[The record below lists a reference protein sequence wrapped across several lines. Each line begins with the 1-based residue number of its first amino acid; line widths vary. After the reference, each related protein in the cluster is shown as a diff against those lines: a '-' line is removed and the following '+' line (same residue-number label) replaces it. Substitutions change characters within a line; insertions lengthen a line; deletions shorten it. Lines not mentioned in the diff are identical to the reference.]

1 VKKPAEGQ
9 ENSRLRLQ
17 ALVASRTVRIASVAA
32 AALGIGVALAVS
44 GSDGG
49 GSEARSV
56 RPAELAPPASPAR
69 GPKNPPVVFLLLDEF
84 PADMLLGRGG
94 RIDPVRYPNFAR
106 LAREGYWFPNAT
118 TVFDSTSKSTP
129 AILDGLLPRDG
140 TKAVTADHPHSL
152 YTMLGRRGYRIV
164 NSEEATRVC
173 PDRYCPGNS
182 TRNMKVLRNLSRGR
196 EERLNSWIGKV
207 RARKRTLYFKHAL
220 LPHVPWI
227 FLPSGRQHRL
237 QARDPV
243 PGLASPRG
251 FHDPD
256 LTKVNML
263 RHQLQVGYTD
273 RQLGRLIAQME
284 SAGIW
289 KRALVVVTADH
300 GYAWELGVATRRRT
314 SASNVAQMAPVPL
327 FIKAPGQRR
336 GRTVRSYVRTVD
348 IVPTIADLLNIRP
361 GYDVDGSSAFSRTV
375 RRRRRVRVI
384 DRDFNGVVAIS
395 ARAIERRRSRFVRR
409 KLRMFGVGPERGP
422 DVALF
427 RGIGPHRELLGRS
440 PSELAVAAR
449 SSARASL
456 AEAGALANVDLSS
469 ELRPVHIAGTIAGG
483 GREKRDIAVAVNGS
497 IEAVGRSFFLKG
509 STPETFSVVVPEWTL
524 RQGRNDVRVFEVG
537 GQAGNLRLVSL
548 S

>member
-1 VKKPAEGQ
+1 M
-9 ENSRLRLQ
+9 
-17 ALVASRTVRIASVAA
+17 RIASAA
-32 AALGIGVALAVS
+32 AAVVGVGVALVVS
-44 GSDGG
+44 GSNDGG
-49 GSEARSV
+49 GSEARPV
-56 RPAELAPPASPAR
+56 KPAPPAKPAR
-69 GPKNPPVVFLLLDEF
+69 GPTNPPVVFLLLDEF
-84 PADMLLGRGG
+84 PTDMLIGRGG
-94 RIDPVRYPNFAR
+94 RIDSVRYPNFAR
-106 LAREGYWFPNAT
+106 LASEGYWFPNAT
-118 TVFDSTSKSTP
+118 TVFDSTSKATP
-129 AILDGLLPRDG
+129 AILDGLMPRDG

-164 NSEEATRVC
+164 SSEEATRVC

-182 TRNMKVLRNLSRGR
+182 SRNLKVLSNLARGR
-196 EERLNSWIGKV
+196 EERLNRWIGKV
-207 RARKRTLYFKHAL
+207 KARRRTLYFKHAL

-237 QARDPV
+237 TAQDPV

-273 RQLGRLIAQME
+273 RQLGRLIGQME
-284 SAGIW
+284 EAGIW
-289 KRALVVVTADH
+289 KRALIVVTADH

-314 SASNVAQMAPVPL
+314 SRSNVAQMAPVPL

-336 GRTVRSYVRTVD
+336 GRTVGSYVRTVD
-348 IVPTIADLLNIRP
+348 IVPTIADLLNVRP
-361 GYDVDGSSAFSRTV
+361 GYNVDGSSAFSRKV

-395 ARAIERRRSRFVRR
+395 ARAIERRRRQFVRR
-409 KLRMFGVGPERGP
+409 KLRMFGAGPERGP
-422 DVALF
+422 DIALF
-427 RGIGPHRELLGRS
+427 RGIGPNRELLGRS
-440 PSELAVAAR
+440 LSELAVAAR
-449 SSARASL
+449 SSASANL
-456 AEAGALANVDLSS
+456 AEAGALANVDMSS

-483 GREKRDIAVAVNGS
+483 GREKRDLAVAVNGS

-509 STPETFSVVVPEWTL
+509 NRAEVFSVVVPEWTL
-524 RQGRNDVRVFEVG
+524 RQGRNDVRVFEVREG
-537 GQAGNLRLVSL
+537 PAGLRLVPL